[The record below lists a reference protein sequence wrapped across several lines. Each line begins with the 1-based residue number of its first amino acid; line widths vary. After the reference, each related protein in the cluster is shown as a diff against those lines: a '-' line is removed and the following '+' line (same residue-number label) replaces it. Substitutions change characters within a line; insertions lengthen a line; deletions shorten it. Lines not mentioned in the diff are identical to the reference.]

1 MRKFTETEAEVML
14 NLWRERLPTKA
25 IAYKM
30 GRSYNCILIQLKK
43 RSLIG

>member
-1 MRKFTETEAEVML
+1 MRKFSEQEAEVML
-14 NLWRERLPTKA
+14 NLWRDRLPTKA
-25 IAYKM
+25 IAFKM

>member
-1 MRKFTETEAEVML
+1 MRKFTETEAEKML
-14 NLWRERLPTKA
+14 DLWRDRLPVKS
-25 IAYKM
+25 IAHEM